1 MTQGRREMQI
11 YYHTFAFQ
19 LCNSRFR
26 GKGLAKD
33 TTICFSVC
41 VFWKSLP
48 TCGTSVFSIVKKADS
63 WRNCPKRLLL
73 FNIGAL
79 RPRLKNNSYFQ
90 RKCSG
95 LSISADGMLILLNTF
110 FPMRC
115 HCCTYFN
122 IAANLRKSVD
132 VALWTSQK
140 LLRLRFSSVYF
151 YKLILFLSTFDCK
164 QYFFKKEKKDLV
176 RKAISCKTFIR
187 NIFYCSRRGRGS
199 RFFCRHTSYN
209 CRVSEKYANA
219 A

>member
-11 YYHTFAFQ
+11 CYHTFAFQ

-33 TTICFSVC
+33 KTICFSVC

-63 WRNCPKRLLL
+63 WRNCPKRLL

-79 RPRLKNNSYFQ
+79 RPRLKNNSNAQVYRFQLMVCWYFSTLFFL
-90 RKCSG
+90 CVV
-95 LSISADGMLILLNTF
+95 IVVHILVC
-110 FPMRC
+110 RC
-115 HCCTYFN
+115 

-209 CRVSEKYANA
+209 FRVSEKYANA

>member
-1 MTQGRREMQI
+1 MPMQCLKVTLSSAYVWEGEFKRPHHLI
-11 YYHTFAFQ
+11 PPCPRLPKQWKMIICSWPKDVEKCKYAITYLHFSYAIHAFVE
-19 LCNSRFR
+19 
-26 GKGLAKD
+26 KD
-33 TTICFSVC
+33 LPKTRLFVSLC

-73 FNIGAL
+73 FNSGAL
-79 RPRLKNNSYFQ
+79 RPRLKSNSYFQ

-110 FPMRC
+110 FLCVVIVVHILVCRC
-115 HCCTYFN
+115 

-151 YKLILFLSTFDCK
+151 YKFILFLSTFDCK
-164 QYFFKKEKKDLV
+164 
-176 RKAISCKTFIR
+176 
-187 NIFYCSRRGRGS
+187 
-199 RFFCRHTSYN
+199 
-209 CRVSEKYANA
+209 
-219 A
+219 